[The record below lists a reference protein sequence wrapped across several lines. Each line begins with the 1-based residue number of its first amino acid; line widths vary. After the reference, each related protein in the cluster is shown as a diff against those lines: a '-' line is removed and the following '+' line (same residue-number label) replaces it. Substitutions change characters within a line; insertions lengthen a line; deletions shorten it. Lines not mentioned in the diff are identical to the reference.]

1 MKKVFPFLL
10 VFAGMFAIA
19 GVLFLFVRRDSL
31 PAKVRSFDWRKA
43 INTTIDEP
51 VLDEPVVEATI

>member
-19 GVLFLFVRRDSL
+19 GVLFLFVRIDSL
-31 PAKVRSFDWRKA
+31 TSKVRSFDRRKA
-43 INTTIDEP
+43 IDTPIDEP
-51 VLDEPVVEATI
+51 IVEVAV

>member
-19 GVLFLFVRRDSL
+19 GVLFLFVRNDSL
-31 PAKVRSFDWRKA
+31 TTKVRSFDWRKA
-43 INTTIDEP
+43 IDTPLGEP
-51 VLDEPVVEATI
+51 IVEETV